1 MENSFH
7 EDKKDVSFNWWEF
20 QIHINYNII
29 ASIML
34 KLNIHSSN
42 LQVKFPLLFFIGE
55 QWVIEFFWKGIVQ
68 RSVIM
73 TVIKCSYKAGED
85 LYSIHTLV
93 IWCFGYIGMVAA
105 LPTPP
110 PNFFCG
116 DLKISDQNNYRVS
129 HSVSVCGGA
138 APQSCNF
145 FWKPPPSKLMSP
157 PWDALPT

>member
-29 ASIML
+29 ASALL

-55 QWVIEFFWKGIVQ
+55 QSFFWKGVVQ

-93 IWCFGYIGMVAA
+93 IWCFGYIGMVT
-105 LPTPP
+105 PPP
-110 PNFFCG
+110 PNFFGG

-129 HSVSVCGGA
+129 HSVSVWGGGA
-138 APQSCNF
+138 SPQSCNF
-145 FWKPPPSKLMSP
+145 FWKPPPPKAMSL
-157 PWDALPT
+157 PWDAPPT